1 MRLVFST
8 LIAGLFLT
16 GALLAASLLSHR
28 DRGDVSDRKAIVPI
42 APIEPEMASEI
53 IADSHRKMC
62 PTILAPVCA
71 ADGVIYGNKCSAA
84 ADIRYAIPNHVK
96 VKSGDACDPN
106 DASWIPL
113 PTKPE

>member
-1 MRLVFST
+1 MRLLFSA

-16 GALLAASLLSHR
+16 GALMAASLLTHR
-28 DRGDVSDRKAIVPI
+28 DRGNVLDRKAVVPV
-42 APIEPEMASEI
+42 APIEPEMAGEMM
-53 IADSHRKMC
+53 ADGHRKKC

-84 ADIRYAIPNHVK
+84 ADARYAIPNHVK